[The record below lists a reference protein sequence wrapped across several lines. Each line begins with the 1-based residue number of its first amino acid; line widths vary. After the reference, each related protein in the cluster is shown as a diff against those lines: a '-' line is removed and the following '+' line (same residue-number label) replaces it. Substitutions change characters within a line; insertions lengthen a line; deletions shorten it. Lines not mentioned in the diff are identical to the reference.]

1 MYAIAIEQIIIIGS
15 GANKTFLQEQEQDQ
29 DQISPQD
36 QDQGFSEWL
45 SNLTFEK

>member
-1 MYAIAIEQIIIIGS
+1 MQIRL
-15 GANKTFLQEQEQDQ
+15 FLQEQEQDQ